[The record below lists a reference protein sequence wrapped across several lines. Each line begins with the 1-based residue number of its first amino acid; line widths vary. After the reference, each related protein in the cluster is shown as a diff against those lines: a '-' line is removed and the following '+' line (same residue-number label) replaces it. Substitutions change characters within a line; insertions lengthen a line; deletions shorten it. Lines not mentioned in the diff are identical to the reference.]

1 MATTTKDTLAFQLL
15 ANKLNVLHGRDGD
28 FTALTTT
35 EKASLVSAINE
46 VHAMVVSAS
55 MIDDSQTSPTSIYS
69 SAKTLSEINSAIWNA
84 LEGEDLS
91 DLAASVA
98 ALAQA
103 DTGLVST
110 AAAQSFDDVA
120 KAQARSNIGAAGQA
134 DLDTANASIAT
145 NTGNISSNT
154 AAIGTNTADIA
165 TNSANIAGIVT
176 DIAANETAIAA
187 NGSAI
192 TANQVA
198 HVANAAAHVA
208 NAAATAS
215 NAGAITQLQTDLG
228 DAQAYD
234 PVGTINGILTF

>member
-1 MATTTKDTLAFQLL
+1 MAITTKDTLAFQVL
-15 ANKLNVLHGRDGD
+15 ANKLNVLYGREGD
-28 FTALTTT
+28 FATLTTT

-46 VHAMVVSAS
+46 VHALVVSAS
-55 MIDDSQTSPTSIYS
+55 MIDDSQSSPTSIYS
-69 SAKTLSEINSAIWNA
+69 SAKTLSEINAAITSA

-120 KAQARSNIGAAGQA
+120 KAQARTNIGAASQA
-134 DLDTANASIAT
+134 DLDTANTSITA
-145 NTGNISSNT
+145 NAGNISSNT
-154 AAIGTNTADIA
+154 ASIGTNTADIA
-165 TNSANIAGIVT
+165 TNSTNIGSVVADT
-176 DIAANETAIAA
+176 ATNATAIAA

-192 TANQVA
+192 TVNQ
-198 HVANAAAHVA
+198 AAHVA
-208 NAAATAS
+208 NAAMTAA

-234 PVGTINGILTF
+234 PVGTINDILTF